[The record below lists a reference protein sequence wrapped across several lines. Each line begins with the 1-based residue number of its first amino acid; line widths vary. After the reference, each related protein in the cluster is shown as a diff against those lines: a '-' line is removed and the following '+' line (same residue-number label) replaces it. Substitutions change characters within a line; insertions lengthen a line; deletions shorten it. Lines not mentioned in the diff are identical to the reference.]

1 MNYSAGDRAGL
12 KVVTKVPENL
22 YWQGKQEGNFQA
34 VRTAA
39 KADVEMNVEGKNGSY
54 TATLTNKS
62 ETITINVR
70 DEDCKGKPV
79 IEFEGF
85 NIK

>member
-1 MNYSAGDRAGL
+1 
-12 KVVTKVPENL
+12 
-22 YWQGKQEGNFQA
+22 
-34 VRTAA
+34 
-39 KADVEMNVEGKNGSY
+39 MNVEGKNGSY

-62 ETITINVR
+62 KTVTINVR